1 MVRLLLASLLFAP
14 VACASSSPT
23 PGAPEARKYAV
34 YVGNYSGP
42 LSKGI
47 MRFEL
52 DAASGACTEPTL
64 AAEMTNPSFL
74 AIHPGGKFVYA
85 VGEVGG
91 QKGGAVAA
99 FAIGA
104 GGALTPLNTQ
114 TSGGNGPCHITV
126 DPSGKTALVANY
138 GGGSVQSLPIGADGK
153 LGEPGTFVQH
163 KGSSV
168 NKGRQSEPHAHSF
181 NPSADGKFAFCADL
195 GLDQVLIYKLDAAAG
210 KLAPNDPPH
219 VAVPPG
225 SGPRHFAFHPN
236 GKFAYVCGEM
246 TSTAIAM
253 AYDAAKGSLQ
263 VIQTLSTLPNEVKGN
278 STAEVV
284 VHPSGKVLY
293 VSNRGHDSLAVFA
306 IGADGKL
313 TAKGH
318 VPTGGKTPRNFAVT
332 PCGKWL
338 LAANQNSDSITV
350 FKVGA
355 DGAELS
361 AVGSVKTGKP
371 VCVRFLALP

>member
-1 MVRLLLASLLFAP
+1 MARLLLASLVFGS
-14 VACASSSPT
+14 VACAASA
-23 PGAPEARKYAV
+23 APARQDVKKYAV

-52 DAASGACTEPTL
+52 DAASGACTEPVL

-74 AIHPGGKFVYA
+74 AIHPGGKHVYA

-99 FAIGA
+99 FAIQADGS
-104 GGALTPLNTQ
+104 LKPLNTG

-126 DPSGKTALVANY
+126 DASGKTALVANY
-138 GGGSVQSLPIGADGK
+138 GGGSVKSLPIQADGS
-153 LGEPGTFVQH
+153 LGEPGAFVQH

-181 NPSADGKFAFCADL
+181 NPSPDGKYAFCADL
-195 GLDQVLIYKLDAAAG
+195 GLDQVLVYKLDAAAG
-210 KLAPNDPPH
+210 RIEPNDPPF

-236 GKFAYVCGEM
+236 GKFAYACGEM

-253 AYDAAKGSLQ
+253 SYDAAKGVLA

-306 IGADGKL
+306 IGDDGRL

-355 DGAELS
+355 DGGSLS